1 MMGDDAS
8 ECAGRQLAE
17 IEMLQAMFP
26 EPEFEGISAEALEA
40 AQATVDA
47 AEEAGAAVELPPHS
61 FSITVQLEE
70 AEGTPELRLGFT
82 LPPLYPERSPPAV
95 VVGLPGLA
103 RKQRDGLAAALVA
116 AARQRTELAE
126 DGEECI
132 CDLVQQGQELAT
144 ELLAA
149 AAEAAADPADAMAP
163 TQQAVI
169 RIDHMNDSRGYLK
182 KLEAWAGQLG
192 LAGRIF
198 YREAGTAKASG
209 RVEGVVAVL
218 EGEDEGVGAWL
229 TRLRSE
235 YVDVDGRGGKCKER
249 KSTVMCRRE
258 TEASLEGWVVAAYTE
273 QGELETALAGLDVL
287 HVGSGETRWGGGG
300 REPEPEPEPEPGP
313 EMPVADG
320 QPPPW
325 LEVIG
330 AGSVLTRVHLSA
342 EVNTGKQATT
352 LTNAAELRRRTVAA
366 ARFDI
371 AAQPRNG
378 AANKELCAHIAGVL
392 GCKKGDVSI
401 AAGHK
406 SREKTIAVEG
416 VAIGDIERLL
426 LLAL

>member
-1 MMGDDAS
+1 MGDDAAT

-40 AQATVDA
+40 AQATVEA

-82 LPPLYPERSPPAV
+82 LPPLYPERCPPAV
-95 VVGLPGLA
+95 VVGLSALA

-116 AARQRTELAE
+116 AARERTEQAE

-182 KLEAWAGQLG
+182 KLETWAGQLG

-198 YREAGTAKASG
+198 YREAGTARASG
-209 RVEGVVAVL
+209 RVEGVVAVI
-218 EGEDEGVGAWL
+218 EGEEEGVGAWL

-235 YVDVDGRGGKCKER
+235 YVDVDSRGGKCKER

-258 TEASLEGWVVAAYTE
+258 AEASLEGWVVAAYAE

-300 REPEPEPEPEPGP
+300 REPQPEPEPEPEP
-313 EMPVADG
+313 EQRMDG

-325 LEVIG
+325 LEAIG

-342 EVNTGKQATT
+342 EVNTGKQATA

-378 AANKELCAHIAGVL
+378 AANKELCAHIAEVL

-426 LLAL
+426 LAG